1 MNFRTKNKGQRTT
14 KAVIGFVLLLCPLFF
29 APCSANEPIYTL
41 SAKVSE
47 TQPKDAT
54 FSAHFKHPAT
64 GENLEYLF
72 NVTEHTGM
80 NGLKHVKEL
89 RRDDLLQIDY
99 FKKADGSLI
108 VEYMARMKMEGAP
121 DGLDQFNPADLLR
134 SEKVRHSRAGGNLG
148 LDPPVKPEDDRG

>member
-1 MNFRTKNKGQRTT
+1 MNLVKRTAYNVPRLF
-14 KAVIGFVLLLCPLFF
+14 AVRFTLCAALFF
-29 APCSANEPIYTL
+29 GLGSIVACLPAFAGNEPLYTL

-47 TQPKDAT
+47 AQPKDST

-64 GENLEYLF
+64 GESLEYLF

-80 NGLKHVKEL
+80 NGLRHVKEL
-89 RRDDLLQIDY
+89 KRDDLLQIDY

-108 VEYMARMKMEGAP
+108 VEYMARMKMDGAP

-134 SEKVRHSRAGGNLG
+134 SAKQ
-148 LDPPVKPEDDRG
+148 KK

>member
-1 MNFRTKNKGQRTT
+1 MTENREPRTEGTAEKKQ
-14 KAVIGFVLLLCPLFF
+14 GFFLGSRSSVLGLLLIFTVNLPAFAGEPL
-29 APCSANEPIYTL
+29 YTL

-47 TQPKDAT
+47 AQPKDST

-72 NVTEHTGM
+72 NVNEHTGM
-80 NGLKHVKEL
+80 NGLKNVKEL
-89 RRDDLLQIDY
+89 KRNDLLQIDY

-134 SEKVRHSRAGGNLG
+134 SAKQ
-148 LDPPVKPEDDRG
+148 KK

>member
-1 MNFRTKNKGQRTT
+1 MNFAPRATFHESRRKVFLL
-14 KAVIGFVLLLCPLFF
+14 AFVLFVAWFVVRGSWFAFAGEPL
-29 APCSANEPIYTL
+29 YTL

-47 TQPKDAT
+47 AQPNDST
-54 FSAHFKHPAT
+54 FLAHFKHPAT

-72 NVTEHTGM
+72 QVTEHTGM

-89 RRDDLLQIDY
+89 KRDDLLQIDY

-108 VEYMARMKMEGAP
+108 VEYMARVKMEGAP

-134 SEKVRHSRAGGNLG
+134 SAQQK
-148 LDPPVKPEDDRG
+148 K

>member
-1 MNFRTKNKGQRTT
+1 MILVVSLWSMVYGLPAQ
-14 KAVIGFVLLLCPLFF
+14 AGSEPL
-29 APCSANEPIYTL
+29 YTL

-47 TQPKDAT
+47 SKPQDSA

-64 GENLEYLF
+64 GEHLEYLF

-99 FKKADGSLI
+99 FKTADGSLI
-108 VEYMARMKMEGAP
+108 VEYMARMKMKGAP
-121 DGLDQFNPADLLR
+121 DGLEQFNPADLLR
-134 SEKVRHSRAGGNLG
+134 SVATKS
-148 LDPPVKPEDDRG
+148 